1 MCISGKSIGYY
12 IILEIGGVVK
22 GSYSPPIGLRILAFE
37 IKK

>member
-1 MCISGKSIGYY
+1 MCISGKSIEYH

-22 GSYSPPIGLRILAFE
+22 GSYSPPISLRILALE